1 MKCHEFMKY
10 VFRTVND
17 TTQIVNTDNS
27 EEHNFY
33 KASFEDTPTYVN
45 EGFSAGVPNKKRI
58 DFKLA
63 FNSNMGRR
71 RLNTFSAAGASVYE
85 DISTL
90 SKNEQKVVKTFIQ
103 KNGDK
108 SGGAIDK
115 FRKLEDAVK
124 KQFYVEKF
132 ASSDLEKFFKN
143 VYGDEKAFVKL
154 FKAILE
160 SLEITH
166 EIVVTGDRTKLRFYE
181 GFDSW
186 NYLTD
191 YLFYL
196 PEQNKYLAPHDM
208 FYRYG
213 SVSPEQTAMK
223 GLFIKPEQI
232 TDYNYPVTRV
242 AYIPEA
248 PYQDNMNNLDITIDF
263 DDDLINTNVDVKRT
277 YTGTEASIYKYA
289 LSRIYEDQK
298 KEMLEGLVE
307 YLALSK

>member
-1 MKCHEFMKY
+1 MEKIF
-10 VFRTVND
+10 
-17 TTQIVNTDNS
+17 
-27 EEHNFY
+27 
-33 KASFEDTPTYVN
+33 
-45 EGFSAGVPNKKRI
+45 
-58 DFKLA
+58 
-63 FNSNMGRR
+63 
-71 RLNTFSAAGASVYE
+71 
-85 DISTL
+85 
-90 SKNEQKVVKTFIQ
+90 
-103 KNGDK
+103 KNG
-108 SGGAIDK
+108 
-115 FRKLEDAVK
+115 
-124 KQFYVEKF
+124 
-132 ASSDLEKFFKN
+132 
-143 VYGDEKAFVKL
+143 YGDEKAFVKL
-154 FKAILE
+154 IKAILE

-307 YLALSK
+307 YLALTK